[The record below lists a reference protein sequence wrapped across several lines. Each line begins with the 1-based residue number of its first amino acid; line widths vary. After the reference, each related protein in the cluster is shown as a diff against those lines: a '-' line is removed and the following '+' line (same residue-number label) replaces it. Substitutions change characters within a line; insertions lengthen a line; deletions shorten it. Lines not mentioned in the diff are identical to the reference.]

1 MIVDKTHA
9 GVGTA
14 LSTSVYDLPTVKV
27 NGQVSYC
34 AQEPWLQKGS
44 IKENILFGRPYN
56 EIQYRSAIRDAGL
69 EADIIDCVSTNS
81 TSLERSPEA
90 TTLKGMLSHD
100 TDVSEGGS
108 ALSGGQRA
116 RVGKSI

>member
-9 GVGTA
+9 GVDTA

-27 NGQVSYC
+27 NGQVSYY

-69 EADIIDCVSTNS
+69 EADIIDYVSTNS
-81 TSLERSPEA
+81 TSLERVSES
-90 TTLKGMLSHD
+90 KGMLSHD